1 MAVTVTTSSPGS
13 ISVQSGQ
20 RSTGAITIKRAA
32 DLTLQSLTNVN
43 SADLDD
49 GYTIIYDTD
58 TNKWV
63 TQPLANVTLAS
74 LDGGT
79 Y

>member
-1 MAVTVTTSSPGS
+1 MAVTVSTSSPSS

-58 TNKWV
+58 TGKWV
-63 TQPLANVTLAS
+63 TQPLANVTIAT